1 MDSHKVSTQV
11 ERLNVVETGRRQ
23 RWSDA
28 EKLKIVMESLQ
39 SPRAVSSTAR
49 RHGISRSL
57 LLKWRHSFRVERDAC
72 ESEPSRFVPAM
83 V

>member
-11 ERLNVVETGRRQ
+11 ERLNVVETGRRR
-23 RWSDA
+23 RWSEA

-39 SPRAVSSTAR
+39 SSRAVSSTAR

-57 LLKWRHSFRVERDAC
+57 LRL
-72 ESEPSRFVPAM
+72 PSVTAALLSLAD
-83 V
+83 